1 MNRRMRDFA
10 HRRDNSVGTA
20 RAQTGV

>member
-10 HRRDNSVGTA
+10 HRRDKSVGTA
-20 RAQTGV
+20 RALSLV